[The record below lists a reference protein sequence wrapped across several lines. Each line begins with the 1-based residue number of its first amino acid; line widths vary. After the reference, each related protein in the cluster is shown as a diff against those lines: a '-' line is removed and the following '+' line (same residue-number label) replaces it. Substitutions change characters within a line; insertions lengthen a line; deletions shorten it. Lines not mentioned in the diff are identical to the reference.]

1 MKKVL
6 KSIPTFSALG
16 FKKQLLTLA
25 MCVSVG
31 VGVMGVAEAAPTRN
45 INPPAL
51 KVGAPQVYM
60 VKNGDTLWDI
70 SQRFLK
76 NPVRWPEIWASNKHV
91 KNPHWIF
98 PGDRLLMCTYNGR
111 PIIGKDEG
119 DGCEGIIRRYSSDTK
134 LQPQVRI
141 ESLNNAIPV
150 IPLEYI
156 KHWLERSNIV
166 AAESIVNTPYVLGTA
181 DQRVLAAKGQTV
193 YARGNGLEIGQRY
206 AVYREGEPYMLS
218 NAKGKKYNA
227 GIELLEVASGVAI
240 QGENGITT
248 LELTDTYATEVRR
261 GDRVLPEYDAMLP
274 TLFYPTNAENVVAG
288 GQVLRV
294 MGSIGTAAKHDVVT
308 IDRGLAEGIQVGHVF
323 AVNQKGEMVIDP
335 KNKERVQL
343 PGQRIGRIMIF
354 KSFDHLSYGYVLDS
368 ELPIKVGA
376 SIQPPLMD
384 DSSL

>member
-6 KSIPTFSALG
+6 KGMPTFSALG
-16 FKKQLLTLA
+16 FKKQLLALA
-25 MCVSVG
+25 VCVSVG
-31 VGVMGVAEAAPTRN
+31 VGVVNVAEAAPARN

-51 KVGAPQVYM
+51 KAGAPQVYV
-60 VKNGDTLWDI
+60 VKKGDTLWDI
-70 SQRFLK
+70 SKRFLK

-119 DGCEGIIRRYSSDTK
+119 DGCEGIIRRYTGGTK

-156 KHWLERSNIV
+156 QHWLERTSIV
-166 AAESIVNTPYVLGTA
+166 APESIQSTPYILGTA

-206 AVYREGEPYMLS
+206 AVYREGEPYMLTGA
-218 NAKGKKYNA
+218 NGKKFNA
-227 GIELLEVASGVAI
+227 GLELIQVAAGVAVR
-240 QGENGITT
+240 GENDITT
-248 LELTDTYATEVRR
+248 LELTDTYNSEVRR
-261 GDRVLPEYDAMLP
+261 GDRVLPEYDPMLP
-274 TLFYPTNAENVVAG
+274 TLFYPTNAEDVVAG
-288 GQVLRV
+288 GQVVRV
-294 MGSIGTAAKHDVVT
+294 MGSIGTAAKNSVVT
-308 IDRGLAEGIQVGHVF
+308 IDRGSLQGVQVGHVF
-323 AVNQKGEMVIDP
+323 SINQKGEVVTDP
-335 KNKERVQL
+335 KTKERVQL
-343 PGQRIGRIMIF
+343 PGQRIGNVMVF
-354 KSFDHLSYGYVLDS
+354 KSFEHLSYAYVLDS

-376 SIQPPLMD
+376 GIQPPLMD
-384 DSSL
+384 E